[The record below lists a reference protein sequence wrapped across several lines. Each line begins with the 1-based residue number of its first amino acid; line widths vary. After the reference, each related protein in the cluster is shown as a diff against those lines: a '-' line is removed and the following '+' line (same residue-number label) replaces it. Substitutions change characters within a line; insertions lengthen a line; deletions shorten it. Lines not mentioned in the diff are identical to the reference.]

1 MTRKDALTI
10 LNACFPV
17 NIISYLQDAIDDSE
31 HDFFVI
37 QEQLLLAIMLDY
49 NRCIWKSFIH
59 DPKQFKKDYQETNFV
74 NRTAKNA
81 IAEFFKEERIGIPA
95 NVIPSVI
102 PNTEKLKFGIANYNK
117 NADQP
122 STGMY
127 PVVSPFYEFWNLSC
141 DIAEIPRNKR
151 KSADY
156 TPAKIDAF
164 IYFNALY
171 PFYGLDFN
179 DWKPDIMKSKIE
191 IFTRKQ
197 LAESFENPD
206 GSTFEFVA
214 MGGMKG
220 EYFRCNLMDSIFD
233 RCSWAIDNGAD
244 PNFKFYPNW
253 NWRLDLPAAL
263 LFAPTSK
270 IIKRI
275 LSEVLAEQ
283 SRAIQTVISDNDFSG
298 KNWVDAD
305 TDSILKNIAKGI
317 ISAQGET
324 VNTSHTK
331 VELELKEPYKTA
343 VDNHLIKPI
352 GHREFS
358 PLMALGKMLFEWNRI
373 WYDQNKTTIFP
384 YCRQFHGT
392 IVHDVRNTLSRRP
405 FSSKAWTDAINSI
418 PWEDYPSLTPI
429 EKNT

>member
-17 NIISYLQDAIDDSE
+17 NIISYLHDAIDDSE

-37 QEQLLLAIMLDY
+37 QEQLLLAITLDY
-49 NRCIWKSFIH
+49 NRCIWESFIH
-59 DPKQFKKDYQETNFV
+59 DPEQFKKDYQEENFV

-81 IAEFFKEERIGIPA
+81 IAEFFKGKRIAIPA

-102 PNTEKLKFGIANYNK
+102 PNTEKLKFGVANYNK

-127 PVVSPFYEFWNLSC
+127 PVVSPFDKFWNLSC
-141 DIAEIPRNKR
+141 NIAGITRDKR

-156 TPAKIDAF
+156 TLAKIDAF

-220 EYFRCNLMDSIFD
+220 EYFRCSLMDSILD
-233 RCSWAIDNGAD
+233 RCSWAIDNGAGPD
-244 PNFKFYPNW
+244 FKLYPNW
-253 NWRLDLPAAL
+253 NLNRDLPAS
-263 LFAPTSK
+263 LFFDPTSK

-275 LSEVLAEQ
+275 LSTVLVEQ
-283 SRAIQTVISDNDFSG
+283 SRAIQTIAGEKDFWGNYWYESNSDEAIVAQITKNIVESNHAYYEKFETLFNKKSDGTGTNKLPSIPAFEEAVKNGYLSAQDEKGNYIVIKSLSELLG
-298 KNWVDAD
+298 KCPKLIQLNVNTLHKYLRKPDGEPYNI
-305 TDSILKNIAKGI
+305 DSIK
-317 ISAQGET
+317 
-324 VNTSHTK
+324 
-331 VELELKEPYKTA
+331 
-343 VDNHLIKPI
+343 
-352 GHREFS
+352 
-358 PLMALGKMLFEWNRI
+358 
-373 WYDQNKTTIFP
+373 
-384 YCRQFHGT
+384 
-392 IVHDVRNTLSRRP
+392 
-405 FSSKAWTDAINSI
+405 SSVYRK
-418 PWEDYPSLTPI
+418 
-429 EKNT
+429 K